1 MVVSESKKKGDMKGR
16 PNPAQENCDG
26 SDLDICPDLI
36 LAALGAAL
44 AAIFAI
50 LFTLITSAGRRR
62 KRSIVEDAP
71 VPFTAVLQDLS
82 WNLGISLA
90 ITSCQDMHIMFAEV
104 CVCVCVCVLRK
115 CTLI

>member
-1 MVVSESKKKGDMKGR
+1 MVGSESHRKGDMKGR

-26 SDLDICPDLI
+26 SDLDICPDLV

-44 AAIFAI
+44 AAGFAI

-62 KRSIVEDAP
+62 KRSVDEEVP

-82 WNLGISLA
+82 WNLG
-90 ITSCQDMHIMFAEV
+90 TFYTMP
-104 CVCVCVCVLRK
+104 
-115 CTLI
+115 TT